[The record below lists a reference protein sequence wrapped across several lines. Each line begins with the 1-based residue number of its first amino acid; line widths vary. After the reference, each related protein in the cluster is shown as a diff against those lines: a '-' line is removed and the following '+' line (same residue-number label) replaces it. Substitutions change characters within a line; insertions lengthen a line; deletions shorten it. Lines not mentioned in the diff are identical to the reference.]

1 MTITHSGMT
10 HEAIEELVNRRVE
23 EALVAY
29 EAIRAA
35 NAFEAKSQSQNGND
49 DDNGNGNGRNEN
61 PNENGRGDRPVV
73 REYTYQDFI
82 KCQPLNFKGT
92 EGVVGLIRWFE
103 KMETMFHI
111 SNYPEKYQVKELMKV
126 MAEVYCPKNE
136 IQKMGSELW
145 NLIVKNND
153 MFAYTK
159 RFQELTMLYTK
170 MVPEEEDRVERYIGG
185 LSDNSGTNIRGQN
198 VARAYMA
205 GNNERKLYNG
215 PLPLCNKCKLHH
227 EGPCTVRCGKCNKV
241 EHLTRDCKLK
251 DQNCGNKTG
260 NKNDVGEARGKAHVL
275 GRGDTN
281 PDLNVVKG
289 TFLIDNHYAS
299 MIFDLGADR
308 SFVSTTFSTLLDVPP
323 DTLDISYAVELADG
337 RIFETNTVLRG
348 CTFGLLGHPFN
359 IDLILVELGSFDI
372 IIGMDWL
379 ANHHA
384 LIVCDER
391 IIRIPYGDEVLIVRG
406 DRGGK
411 GEKLKL
417 SIIFFF

>member
-1 MTITHSGMT
+1 MDQKL
-10 HEAIEELVNRRVE
+10 EVNQR
-23 EALVAY
+23 
-29 EAIRAA
+29 
-35 NAFEAKSQSQNGND
+35 
-49 DDNGNGNGRNEN
+49 DN
-61 PNENGRGDRPVV
+61 RGQQLP
-73 REYTYQDFI
+73 
-82 KCQPLNFKGT
+82 FK
-92 EGVVGLIRWFE
+92 R
-103 KMETMFHI
+103 
-111 SNYPEKYQVKELMKV
+111 
-126 MAEVYCPKNE
+126 
-136 IQKMGSELW
+136 
-145 NLIVKNND
+145 
-153 MFAYTK
+153 
-159 RFQELTMLYTK
+159 
-170 MVPEEEDRVERYIGG
+170 
-185 LSDNSGTNIRGQN
+185 TNIRGQN

-337 RIFETNTVLRG
+337 RIFETNTILRG
-348 CTFGLLGHPFN
+348 CTLGLLGHSFN
-359 IDLILVELGSFDI
+359 IDLMPVELASHSF
-372 IIGMDWL
+372 L
-379 ANHHA
+379 AISCTKTQKYIKRGCPIFLAQVTKKEIRDKSEEKRLEDVPTVREFPEVFPEYLPGLPPMRQVEFQIDLVPGAAPVARASYRLAPSELQEFKEEHA
-384 LIVCDER
+384 EH
-391 IIRIPYGDEVLIVRG
+391 
-406 DRGGK
+406 
-411 GEKLKL
+411 LKL
-417 SIIFFF
+417 ILELLKKEELYANEKAKAAFQLLKQKLCSASVLALPEGSENFVVYCDASCKGLGMIPMQKEKVIAYASRQLKIHKKNYVRNYCKQT